1 MYKLYISLLVG
12 YCLIHSVLA
21 DNSLMKRV
29 YYSWWYRFFYV
40 VFAIISLFPILY
52 VYTKIPGEEFFYPQ
66 NKLLYFIGLAGLIF
80 GIYATRSYDNLSFL
94 GIRQIKEFVLNSKKY
109 EESKNITFKG
119 ALRVVRHPYYLSGI
133 LILWGRPLYIKD
145 MILNFIFTAY
155 FIIGAFNEER
165 KLLQIFGK
173 GYQNYK
179 SRVPMLIPRI
189 FKK

>member
-1 MYKLYISLLVG
+1 MYKLYILLLIG

-21 DNSLMKRV
+21 DNSLMKKV

-40 VFAIISLFPILY
+40 VFAIISLVPIFW
-52 VYTKIPGEEFFYPQ
+52 VYKEIPGEDFFYPQ
-66 NKLLYFIGLAGLIF
+66 NNLLYLIGLGGLIF

-94 GIRQIKEFVLNSKKY
+94 GIRQIKEFVLNRKKY
-109 EESKNITFKG
+109 EESKKITFKG

-145 MILNFIFTAY
+145 MILNVIFTAY
-155 FIIGAFNEER
+155 FIIGALNEER
-165 KLLQIFGK
+165 KLLKTFGK
-173 GYQNYK
+173 DYRHYK